1 MEIREESSVLRKEN
15 QKLKDDLLDAKGKT
29 LSLSRENEE
38 LKEELSVLRE
48 TANWGH
54 IIREKDEELK
64 RLQEFIRKMT
74 YDKAEAIN
82 NKSVAE
88 QAVGDLR
95 SKLRSKDRE
104 VKETKELERIQS
116 RAKILNETEKLRNER
131 NNAVASLTQ
140 LEALVEKLRQETSH
154 VTKISEER
162 KMVIQELHK
171 RLTNKEKHVEELRKQ
186 LAMSRLFN
194 K

>member
-54 IIREKDEELK
+54 IIREKNEELK

-74 YDKAEAIN
+74 CMIRRRPSITNQLLNKLLAI
-82 NKSVAE
+82 
-88 QAVGDLR
+88 
-95 SKLRSKDRE
+95 
-104 VKETKELERIQS
+104 
-116 RAKILNETEKLRNER
+116 
-131 NNAVASLTQ
+131 
-140 LEALVEKLRQETSH
+140 
-154 VTKISEER
+154 
-162 KMVIQELHK
+162 
-171 RLTNKEKHVEELRKQ
+171 
-186 LAMSRLFN
+186 
-194 K
+194 

>member
-104 VKETKELERIQS
+104 VKEAKELERIHS

-171 RLTNKEKHVEELRKQ
+171 RLTNKDKHVEELRKQ

>member
-88 QAVGDLR
+88 QAVGNLK

-104 VKETKELERIQS
+104 VKEAKELERIHS

-171 RLTNKEKHVEELRKQ
+171 RLTNKDKHVEELRKQ

>member
-1 MEIREESSVLRKEN
+1 MEIREESGVLRSEN

-74 YDKAEAIN
+74 YDKAKAIN
-82 NKSVAE
+82 NKSVSE
-88 QAVGDLR
+88 QAVG
-95 SKLRSKDRE
+95 
-104 VKETKELERIQS
+104 I
-116 RAKILNETEKLRNER
+116 
-131 NNAVASLTQ
+131 
-140 LEALVEKLRQETSH
+140 
-154 VTKISEER
+154 
-162 KMVIQELHK
+162 
-171 RLTNKEKHVEELRKQ
+171 
-186 LAMSRLFN
+186 
-194 K
+194 